1 MRLTIVLV
9 LLVAATRP
17 AHAYVDAGSGSY
29 MLQLSLAGIMGL
41 IFSIK
46 LAWQRLKNYTAGFIR
61 SSKHQGTRGAA

>member
-9 LLVAATRP
+9 LLVVTIAP

-46 LAWQRLKNYTAGFIR
+46 LAWQRLRDYTANTIR
-61 SSKHQGTRGAA
+61 SSRHHGTHGEA